1 MIHKKKDLVMSQR
14 RYDFSAI
21 LCLVGLL
28 MLSLGAC
35 GDKKNQED
43 AESAAA
49 AQKQAKGEDPIRD
62 LLDVVN
68 KEKIQPTKPAALST
82 LTKDLDFSD
91 MEIGQLL
98 TLPAVLSNDGD
109 DPLIIK
115 NIEVTGDPESFKIA
129 GDCTIETS
137 LTAEKRS
144 CRMEISFRPMEQRTY
159 NAGVVVTHSGKDNPL
174 ILNLTGS
181 GKLLPPLPEPQAMDI
196 PEPEMQAPSMGYAN
210 AQQVLSQRRASGLKN
225 LQLLPTPDGTWRNK
239 DKNYAGIGDEPV
251 TSTYPVDR
259 SRMITADRYIP
270 AVLENHIST
279 DIPSGRITAVIEQNV
294 FGADGRNVLI
304 PGGSRAVGIYQFG
317 GGGGSAGRQGA
328 GSNGGGSNSP
338 TGSRAEVV
346 WTRIIR
352 PDGAAIK
359 VGNQSADVM
368 GRRGLS
374 GDLDRRLFE
383 RYGEPLLLSMLA
395 TATTL
400 AFTDD
405 NSEVSSFTG
414 LNFGG
419 TLGTFSTEEV
429 SKGEVAARAFTS
441 SLLEI
446 ARDLV
451 INNADLRPILRIPA
465 GTRFVIMPTSDIV
478 MRDPQKLEP
487 ITGGG
492 DLISKAKG
500 LIQALQTGDRE
511 AAALGLA
518 EVLAASAQAG
528 QANEAAGGFGGT
540 MPGQDSGQ
548 FSFGPPPGGEQS
560 QIAPVPGGAAP

>member
-1 MIHKKKDLVMSQR
+1 MSTR
-14 RYDFSAI
+14 RYDVPVV
-21 LCLVGLL
+21 LCLVGIL

-35 GDKKNQED
+35 GDDKKKQQE
-43 AESAAA
+43 AESAA
-49 AQKQAKGEDPIRD
+49 AQKQAKSEDPIRD

-68 KEKIQPTKPAALST
+68 KEKIQPKKPAALST

-91 MEIGQLL
+91 LEVGQLL
-98 TLPAVLSNDGD
+98 TLPAVLSNEGD
-109 DPLIIK
+109 EPLTLK

-129 GDCTIETS
+129 GDCTIETA
-137 LTAEKRS
+137 LTPEKRS
-144 CRMEISFRPMEQRTY
+144 CRMEVSFRPMEQRTY
-159 NAGVVVTHSGKDNPL
+159 RTGIVVTHSGKDSPL

-196 PEPEMQAPSMGYAN
+196 PAPEMQPPSLGYAN

-225 LQLLPTPDGTWRNK
+225 LQLLPTPDGSWRNK

-294 FGADGRNVLI
+294 FGADGRNILI
-304 PGGSRAVGIYQFG
+304 PAGSRAVGIYQFG
-317 GGGGSAGRQGA
+317 GGSGSAGRQGA
-328 GSNGGGSNSP
+328 GNNGGGSNSP

-346 WTRIIR
+346 WTRIMR

-487 ITGGG
+487 VTGGG

-511 AAALGLA
+511 AAALSLA

-540 MPGQDSGQ
+540 MPGQDQGQ
-548 FSFGPPPGGEQS
+548 FSFGPPPGGAES
-560 QIAPVPGGAAP
+560 SSTAPVPGGAAP

>member
-1 MIHKKKDLVMSQR
+1 MLYKKKDCVMSPR
-14 RYDFSAI
+14 RYDVPVI

-35 GDKKNQED
+35 GDKKKED

-49 AQKQAKGEDPIRD
+49 QKQATSEDPIRD

-68 KEKIQPTKPAALST
+68 KEKIQPKKPAALTT

-91 MEIGQLL
+91 LEIGQLL

-109 DPLIIK
+109 EPLTIK
-115 NIEVTGDPESFKIA
+115 GIEVTGDPESFKIA
-129 GDCTIETS
+129 GDCTLETA
-137 LTAEKRS
+137 LTPEKRS

-159 NAGVVVTHSGKDNPL
+159 RTGVVVTHSGKDSPL

-181 GKLLPPLPEPQAMDI
+181 GKSLPPLPEPQAMAI
-196 PEPEMQAPSMGYAN
+196 PEPEIQAPSLGYAN
-210 AQQVLSQRRASGLKN
+210 AQQVLSQRRTSGLKN
-225 LQLLPTPDGTWRNK
+225 LQLLPSPEGTWRNK

-279 DIPSGRITAVIEQNV
+279 DIPSGRITAVIENNV
-294 FGADGRNVLI
+294 FGADGRNILI
-304 PGGSRAVGIYQFG
+304 PGGSRVVGIYQFG
-317 GGGGSAGRQGA
+317 GGGNAGGSG
-328 GSNGGGSNSP
+328 GSNNGGGSNSP

-359 VGNQSADVM
+359 VGNQTADVM

-405 NSEVSSFTG
+405 NSQVSSFTG
-414 LNFGG
+414 LNFSGN
-419 TLGTFSTEEV
+419 LGTFSTEEV
-429 SKGEVAARAFTS
+429 SKGEVAARSFAS

-451 INNADLRPILRIPA
+451 INSADLRPILRIPA

-487 ITGGG
+487 VTGGG

-511 AAALGLA
+511 AAALSLA

-540 MPGQDSGQ
+540 LPGQDSGQ
-548 FSFGPPPGGEQS
+548 FSFGPPPGA
-560 QIAPVPGGAAP
+560 APSATGPAPGGAAP